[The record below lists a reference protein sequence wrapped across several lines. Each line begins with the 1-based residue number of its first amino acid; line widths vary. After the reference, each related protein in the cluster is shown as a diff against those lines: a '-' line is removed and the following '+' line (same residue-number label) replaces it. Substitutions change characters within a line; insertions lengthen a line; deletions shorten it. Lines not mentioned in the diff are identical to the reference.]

1 MLGQRHGAQV
11 DGGFDLVDP
20 AGFVGYEGVAE
31 QDVAGLLGEAL
42 ELGRV
47 EPGEVLAMPFDL
59 VIDSAGEGSHHAGAR
74 RRVAAEGLGELA
86 VAPEGFAGVEHRS
99 RAEPFPAL
107 AVDKHA
113 EVVPVPIEVRHEV
126 VDDEHL
132 LHVLAYVEPVSGAG
146 GHVEIVQPEV

>member
-1 MLGQRHGAQV
+1 MALCLLRCCIQRGVPVGHGDIASAANLAGVLGQRHGAQV

-59 VIDSAGEGSHHAGAR
+59 VIDSA
-74 RRVAAEGLGELA
+74 RVR
-86 VAPEGFAGVEHRS
+86 PW
-99 RAEPFPAL
+99 
-107 AVDKHA
+107 
-113 EVVPVPIEVRHEV
+113 
-126 VDDEHL
+126 
-132 LHVLAYVEPVSGAG
+132 
-146 GHVEIVQPEV
+146 